1 MFSADKKL
9 SRKVSKQVR
18 KFEICVLCVAHTL
31 YLLSDAVADT
41 FASCYADHIW
51 GYMYLQLVHYKL
63 INYLLTY
70 LLL

>member
-1 MFSADKKL
+1 VFSADKKL

-41 FASCYADHIW
+41 FASCYADHI
-51 GYMYLQLVHYKL
+51 
-63 INYLLTY
+63 
-70 LLL
+70 